1 MIHISQFY
9 SCSSVKLA
17 CEMYYICEI
26 GKYLKYNYNECVS
39 LDGVLL
45 HNDLRKSKLWDYFR
59 MAVDEGWVVNH
70 GLEPEVV
77 AINIQFPLD
86 YDMNEI
92 SNHMMVLD
100 KVEFD
105 NEDHRM
111 RQTDIN
117 YAYRIP
123 QKFQVSFQ
131 SKDNGTWFWTISG
144 EEGSKF
150 IENNMAMNHGRADQ
164 SWLSLIAMVAVERL
178 LGDKGVER
186 LLLLFDKQT
195 VLNPLAVSYVM
206 LLTEYTNCLT
216 GWCYFK
222 FSDTMD
228 NITVN
233 QLGYTAWYA
242 KGKDLGLLSRFYTAT
257 EKRAYMKTL
266 DIIEGDIV
274 MCYERDHQQRRNYVK
289 SIAGCH
295 VAKVLKI
302 SETAITFELIHTTK
316 TYFHGKEDF
325 EDKTIAVKKMFGGS
339 YPYSNLRTE
348 RKNIDYIDLGIGY
361 LLYNERYFIVDLNE
375 CDDARVTRV
384 TDGSRKDTLLLNQ
397 NNLIYWILEDYNYSY
412 NRDRFLKKY
421 FENSEPL
428 RDKYLRG
435 ETLDED
441 WYYSES

>member
-17 CEMYYICEI
+17 CELYYICEL
-26 GKYLKYNYNECVS
+26 GKYLKFNYGECVS

-45 HNDLRKSKLWDYFR
+45 HNDLKKSKLWDYFR

-70 GLEPEVV
+70 GIEPEVV
-77 AINIQFPLD
+77 AITIQFPLVYD
-86 YDMNEI
+86 YQDI
-92 SNHMMVLD
+92 SNRLMVLE
-100 KVEFD
+100 KVDFD
-105 NEDHRM
+105 NEDHKM
-111 RQTDIN
+111 RQIDAD
-117 YAYRIP
+117 YAYRTP

-131 SKDNGTWFWTISG
+131 SMDGGTWFWTISG
-144 EEGSKF
+144 ENGSKF
-150 IENNMAMNHGRADQ
+150 TENNMAMNHGRADQ

-178 LGDKGVER
+178 MGKKGVER
-186 LLLLFDKQT
+186 LLLLFDRQT

-216 GWCYFK
+216 GWCYYK
-222 FSDTMD
+222 FAESMD
-228 NITVN
+228 ELTIN

-242 KGKDLGLLSRFYTAT
+242 KGKDLGMLARFYNAT
-257 EKRAYMKTL
+257 EKHAHIKTL

-295 VAKVLKI
+295 IAKVI
-302 SETAITFELIHTTK
+302 SISQTTVVLEFIHTTK
-316 TYFHGKEDF
+316 TYFQGKEDF
-325 EDKTIAVKKMFGGS
+325 ENKTIAVKKMFAGN
-339 YPYSNLRTE
+339 YPYASLRTE
-348 RKNIDYIDLGIGY
+348 RKSIDLIDLGIGY
-361 LLYNERYFIVDLNE
+361 MLYSEKYFIVDLLE
-375 CDDARVTRV
+375 CDDTKVTRV
-384 TDGSRKDTLLLNQ
+384 TDGKRKDTLLLNQ
-397 NNLIYWILEDYNYSY
+397 NNLIYWILEDYHYEY

-441 WYYSES
+441 WYYSVS